1 MTEPSLSPD
10 RLAGMID
17 HANLKPTATRQDLR
31 SACDLVLARGCA
43 SLCVRPFE
51 VAHAADILKES
62 PVLVSTV
69 IGYPHGTNASS
80 IKVAETLQVLDDGAR
95 ELDMVLNIARLIEG
109 DTSYVTDEIA
119 SVVTAAAGVT
129 VKVILECC
137 CLNQEQIAAGCEAAM
152 DARAHYVKTSTGFG
166 EYGARLEDVRL
177 MRQTVGEAA
186 GVKAAGGIRTLA
198 DARAMIEAGA
208 TRLGTSATA
217 TILDELAGG

>member
-1 MTEPSLSPD
+1 MTEPSLTPD
-10 RLAGMID
+10 ALAGMID
-17 HANLKPTATRQDLR
+17 HANLKPTATRHDLR
-31 SACDLVLARGCA
+31 SACELVLARGCA

-51 VAHAADILKES
+51 VAHAADILRES

-69 IGYPHGTNASS
+69 IGYPHGTNAAS
-80 IKVAETLQVLDDGAR
+80 IKVAETLQVLDDGAQ
-95 ELDMVLNIARLIEG
+95 ELDMVINIARLIEG

-119 SVVTAAAGVT
+119 SVVKAADGVK

-137 CLNQEQIAAGCEAAM
+137 YLTAEQIAAGCEAVM

-166 EYGARLEDVRL
+166 EYGARAEDVRL
-177 MRQTVGEAA
+177 LRQTVGEAA

-198 DARAMIEAGA
+198 DAWAMIAAGA

-217 TILDELAGG
+217 AILDELARQ